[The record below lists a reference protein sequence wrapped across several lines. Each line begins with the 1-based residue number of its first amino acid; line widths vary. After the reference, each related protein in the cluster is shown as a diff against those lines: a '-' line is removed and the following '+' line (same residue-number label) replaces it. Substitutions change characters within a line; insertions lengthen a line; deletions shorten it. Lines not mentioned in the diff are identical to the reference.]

1 MMRPVSEHIL
11 KWITE
16 WDNFEEKKSRN
27 EWATPIFTGKKIK
40 LTQCKFLLMIDVFM
54 SISHNQL
61 RKNGASGNLA
71 ESTEQ
76 NKKFKMGM
84 RSRENAS
91 FCQNV
96 GVAQNL
102 KEKE

>member
-1 MMRPVSEHIL
+1 M
-11 KWITE
+11 
-16 WDNFEEKKSRN
+16 
-27 EWATPIFTGKKIK
+27 KIK

-71 ESTEQ
+71 ENIER

-84 RSRENAS
+84 KSRENAS
-91 FCQNV
+91 FRQNV
-96 GVAQNL
+96 GGAQKL

>member
-16 WDNFEEKKSRN
+16 WDNFEEKNLEMNGSPQFLL
-27 EWATPIFTGKKIK
+27 EKKIK

-61 RKNGASGNLA
+61 RKNGANGNLA

-76 NKKFKMGM
+76 NKKFKMEM